1 MTAQPTFRDHIAA
14 LEHLA
19 RAQGEADFAGFL
31 NAYRFALGEECRDA
45 EECLNS
51 AEEMLEGAEKLY
63 RRFEQ
68 ASDYMADERR
78 RAVG

>member
-19 RAQGEADFAGFL
+19 RANGEADFANLL
-31 NAYRFALGEECRDA
+31 NAYRCALGEECRDA
-45 EECLNS
+45 DDCIS
-51 AEEMLEGAEKLY
+51 AAGEMLDEAEKLN

-68 ASDYMADERR
+68 AAGYMVDLQRGA
-78 RAVG
+78 A